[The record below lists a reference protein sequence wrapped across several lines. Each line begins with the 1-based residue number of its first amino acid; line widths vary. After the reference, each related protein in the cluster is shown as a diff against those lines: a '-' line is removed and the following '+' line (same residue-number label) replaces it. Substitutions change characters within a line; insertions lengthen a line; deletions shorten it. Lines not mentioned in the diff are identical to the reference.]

1 MELKQTTEQS
11 KRTYQFLLIS
21 AIIIVAFNLRP
32 GITSVGPLIGMIRDD
47 VGLANWSAG
56 LLTSLPLVAFAIMSP
71 IAPKLGNKY
80 TNERAM
86 LIGLVI
92 LILGIGTRSISNAI
106 LLFSGTL
113 LVGFGIAILNV
124 LLPGFIK
131 SSFPTKV
138 GVITGIYTTSMSLMA
153 AGGSGLS
160 VPLATGLG
168 LGWKLAL
175 AVWVIPATL
184 GLSIWVYLAKKQPKG
199 KKIEVKSFQSNNR
212 MWKDKLAWQV
222 ALYMG
227 LQSFLFYVTISW
239 LPEILHHQG
248 ISMATAGWMLSFTQ
262 FIGLPAS
269 FAIPVLAEKFTSQR
283 ILVGILSTL
292 SIIGY
297 GGLLV
302 SNSFPILI
310 ISCICIGFF
319 LAGTFALA
327 LTFLGIRAKT
337 PKDAAELS
345 GMAQSLGYIL
355 AAFGPILIGFLF
367 DITGSWTVSIITIIV
382 DAMLV
387 FMFGMFAGRNR
398 YVLDN

>member
-1 MELKQTTEQS
+1 MELRQTTEQS

>member
-175 AVWVIPATL
+175 AVWVIPAIL

>member
-1 MELKQTTEQS
+1 MELKQTTEQT
-11 KRTYQFLLIS
+11 KRTYQFLLVS
-21 AIIIVAFNLRP
+21 AIILVAFNLRP
-32 GITSVGPLIGMIRDD
+32 GITSVGPLIGIIRDD

-56 LLTSLPLVAFAIMSP
+56 LLTSLPLIAFAIMSP
-71 IAPKLGNKY
+71 IAPKLGHKF

-86 LIGLVI
+86 LIGMLI
-92 LILGIGTRSISNAI
+92 LILGIGTRSIANAV
-106 LLFSGTL
+106 LLFTGTL

-131 SSFPTKV
+131 ASFPTKV
-138 GVITGIYTTSMSLMA
+138 GLITGIYTTSMSLMA
-153 AGGSGLS
+153 AAGSGLS

-175 AVWVIPATL
+175 AVWVIPAIL
-184 GLSIWVYLAKKQPKG
+184 GLIIWIYLSKKHLNGNKV
-199 KKIEVKSFQSNNR
+199 EVKSFQSNNR
-212 MWKDKLAWQV
+212 MWKDTLAWQV

-248 ISMATAGWMLSFTQ
+248 LSMATAGWMLSFTQ

-269 FAIPVLAEKFTSQR
+269 FAIPVLSERFKSQR
-283 ILVGILSTL
+283 VLVFILSAL
-292 SIIGY
+292 SIFGY
-297 GGLLV
+297 GGLLI
-302 SNSFPILI
+302 SKSFPVLI

-319 LAGTFALA
+319 LAGAFALA
-327 LTFLGIRAKT
+327 LTFLGIRARN

-355 AAFGPILIGFLF
+355 AAFGPILIGYLF
-367 DITGSWTVSIITIIV
+367 DITGAWTVSIITILI
-382 DAMLV
+382 DAILV
-387 FMFGMFAGRNR
+387 FIFGMFAGRDR
-398 YVLDN
+398 YVLDR

>member
-11 KRTYQFLLIS
+11 KRTYQFLLIG

-175 AVWVIPATL
+175 AVWVIPAIL

>member
-1 MELKQTTEQS
+1 MELRQTTEQS

-199 KKIEVKSFQSNNR
+199 KTIEVKSFQSNNR